1 MFSWA
6 SRGNYLL
13 EYLLTVNLR
22 QPVPRDIVGTQPI
35 RATYCPPSELIT
47 SKGGVPRGITLLYL
61 KSGQFESRNACPE
74 GYSHAPLQLA
84 QRDRIDEAWTSYA
97 DDDVEVY
104 CRHQM
109 ETTVQAPGRSTV
121 EQRHGS
127 VSGHP
132 HGKIVD
138 TEQHRS
144 GWCRALD
151 SQVKL

>member
-1 MFSWA
+1 MHLFSWA
-6 SRGNYLL
+6 SRGNYSL

-22 QPVPRDIVGTQPI
+22 QPVPRDI
-35 RATYCPPSELIT
+35 
-47 SKGGVPRGITLLYL
+47 
-61 KSGQFESRNACPE
+61 FESRNACPE
-74 GYSHAPLQLA
+74 GYYHAPLQLA

-109 ETTVQAPGRSTV
+109 ETTVQAPSRSTV

-144 GWCRALD
+144 GWCQALD